1 MMKNYTDMLPHIES
15 REYATNLWNTLRGRR
30 SSTEVLSPGLDLSTS
45 SHVLS
50 AAAQDKYMA
59 ALKKECLFRNLATEI
74 QAYDTDYRIK
84 TTQNEDVSAWVP
96 EGGSVT
102 VTDGMEDFG
111 ELALDRH
118 KLVTSFTLENTFLQD
133 NSFII
138 EKHLVSRLAQN
149 FGRAEENAFINGTGE
164 HMPTGILAE
173 DGGADVGVTT
183 AALSY
188 DDVVKLFFGLK
199 PRYRR
204 NAVWL
209 MNDETAYA
217 LRTLKDANGNYIW
230 NHTND
235 TILGHKVFISEF
247 MPNAES
253 GSKPIAFG
261 DFRYYWIVNRSPV
274 HIRPLVEKYIHIDCT
289 GYRAYEFLDGKLVR
303 PDAIKVMKIADT
315 AA

>member
-1 MMKNYTDMLPHIES
+1 
-15 REYATNLWNTLRGRR
+15 
-30 SSTEVLSPGLDLSTS
+30 
-45 SHVLS
+45 
-50 AAAQDKYMA
+50 
-59 ALKKECLFRNLATEI
+59 
-74 QAYDTDYRIK
+74 
-84 TTQNEDVSAWVP
+84 
-96 EGGSVT
+96 
-102 VTDGMEDFG
+102 
-111 ELALDRH
+111 
-118 KLVTSFTLENTFLQD
+118 
-133 NSFII
+133 
-138 EKHLVSRLAQN
+138 
-149 FGRAEENAFINGTGE
+149 
-164 HMPTGILAE
+164 MPTGILAE

-235 TILGHKVFISEF
+235 TILGRKVYISEF

-253 GSKPIAFG
+253 GCKPIAFG

-274 HIRPLVEKYIHIDCT
+274 HIRPLVEKYIHIDCI

-303 PDAIKVMKIADT
+303 SEAIKVMKISDT

>member
-1 MMKNYTDMLPHIES
+1 MID
-15 REYATNLWNTLRGRR
+15 
-30 SSTEVLSPGLDLSTS
+30 
-45 SHVLS
+45 
-50 AAAQDKYMA
+50 
-59 ALKKECLFRNLATEI
+59 
-74 QAYDTDYRIK
+74 
-84 TTQNEDVSAWVP
+84 
-96 EGGSVT
+96 
-102 VTDGMEDFG
+102 
-111 ELALDRH
+111 
-118 KLVTSFTLENTFLQD
+118 
-133 NSFII
+133 
-138 EKHLVSRLAQN
+138 KHLVSRLAQN
-149 FGRAEENAFINGTGE
+149 FGRAEDDAFINGTGE

-183 AALSY
+183 AALTY
-188 DDVVKLFFGLK
+188 DDVVKLFFSVK

-303 PDAIKVMKIADT
+303 PEAVKVMKIADT
-315 AA
+315 TA

>member
-164 HMPTGILAE
+164 HI
-173 DGGADVGVTT
+173 
-183 AALSY
+183 
-188 DDVVKLFFGLK
+188 
-199 PRYRR
+199 
-204 NAVWL
+204 
-209 MNDETAYA
+209 
-217 LRTLKDANGNYIW
+217 
-230 NHTND
+230 
-235 TILGHKVFISEF
+235 
-247 MPNAES
+247 
-253 GSKPIAFG
+253 
-261 DFRYYWIVNRSPV
+261 
-274 HIRPLVEKYIHIDCT
+274 
-289 GYRAYEFLDGKLVR
+289 
-303 PDAIKVMKIADT
+303 
-315 AA
+315 

>member
-1 MMKNYTDMLPHIES
+1 MKTYTEMLPHIQS
-15 REYATNLWNTLRGRR
+15 KDYDTHLWNALRGKFTP
-30 SSTEVLSPGLDLSTS
+30 SKIQTPALDLSTGAYP
-45 SHVLS
+45 LS
-50 AAAQDKYMA
+50 AASQDKYGA
-59 ALKKECLFRNLATEI
+59 SLKKESLFRNLATEI

-102 VTDGMEDFG
+102 VTDGMDDFG
-111 ELALDRH
+111 EINLDRY
-118 KLVTSFTLENTFLQD
+118 KLVTCFTLENTFVQD
-133 NSFII
+133 NSFLMEDHMI
-138 EKHLVSRLAQN
+138 SRLAQN
-149 FGRAEENAFINGTGE
+149 FGRAEDDAFINGTGE

-183 AALSY
+183 VALTY
-188 DDVVKLFFGLK
+188 DDVVKLFFSVK

-235 TILGHKVFISEF
+235 TILGHKVCISEF
-247 MPNAES
+247 MPNAAP

-274 HIRPLVEKYIHIDCT
+274 HIRPLVEKYIHIDCI

-303 PDAIKVMKIADT
+303 PEAVKIMKISDT